1 VGDDVP
7 VDSETFLVTD
17 FINLKIKSTQSFR
30 GAHRDMMCVRVFIG
44 VGDHTYMS
52 ICIYTMF
59 LKNMLYVV
67 RICGDLQK

>member
-1 VGDDVP
+1 VGGDVP

-30 GAHRDMMCVRVFIG
+30 DAHRDMMCVRVFIG
-44 VGDHTYMS
+44 VSDHTYMS